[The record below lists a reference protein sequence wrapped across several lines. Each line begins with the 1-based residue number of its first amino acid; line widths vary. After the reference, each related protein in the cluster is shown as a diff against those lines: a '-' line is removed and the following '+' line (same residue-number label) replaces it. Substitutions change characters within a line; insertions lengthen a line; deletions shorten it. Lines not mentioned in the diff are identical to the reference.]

1 MNKAILISLTL
12 LFNCFNHF
20 KAQSPQASWTLSQ
33 PVTGNKTYIA
43 RDYISLKPGFQYTA
57 TGNQNFNAQIDQCL
71 LFPPTTN
78 TYALP
83 GGLITSNPSE
93 GGVVGSIPGEYSVS
107 PSGAATYTIPIEVIQ
122 GINGMQP
129 NISLV
134 YNSQTG
140 NGIAG
145 WGWNIGG
152 LSMISRVTKN
162 LYYDGVVG
170 KIDWTKES
178 SLALDGQRLIK
189 ISDTEYRTENESF
202 SKITVESIQS
212 WGPEVIKVQTKDGLI
227 MEYGKK
233 GSAISYSPISSTKR
247 LGWLLSKVYDKFGN
261 YIKYNYSYGSNV
273 TYKDLVLESI
283 TYGSSADGEK
293 EIGRINFSYGIR
305 SDEITGII
313 DGTQT
318 RNNRILNTI
327 ETYSGGTLFRRYVLS
342 YTTCNIQKSRLKS
355 VDCYNATGEKVN
367 PTTVRWHG
375 TNTSVRAQSI
385 NASFEYGLVKTAK
398 DKCWHSLDYDGD
410 GVSELVAMF
419 TTQDQFGVYW
429 TAFEIYK
436 MTNNSGNISFKNIHN
451 VIFSGGSIDWK
462 DVKTSVNYIS
472 SIKFFSLDRPSLAFP
487 LFASDSQGTRVSFQI
502 ERDDSPYRN
511 VVLKSKV
518 GKMPPFGFGD
528 FNNDGYDDIVV
539 IEQAKSNDKY
549 PLHILYGNADKS
561 YIKQEITTL
570 SFNGEPDKLFISDFN
585 ADGLKDLM
593 VVTDK
598 GYNLIYNNGGS
609 TLESGVV
616 KIGLTVGL
624 SITNKM
630 LNSSCSV
637 IKPGDFNGDGL
648 QDFIIN
654 KKNSS
659 TWYFVINRGSGYY
672 GNFSEHSLPE
682 ITAIEESFTG
692 KNDDKDQCIV
702 MDFDNDGKDDIIII
716 ESDYKK
722 KNSNWPSTSV
732 YGEFRSS
739 YVAWYKSTGTGV
751 SEIKKLLTNKE
762 DYSYIKY
769 VTTGD
774 FDGDG
779 RTDLVNFSSNLYNS
793 VEKNTG
799 KFFLHSSRKIN
810 FSEGLVTNIKDGFN
824 NTITFS
830 YKPLTDNSIYSIGN
844 VDKNNEPI
852 FIVRGPLVVTSKI
865 SMGKSGIFPKKYEYS
880 YKNALFHTTGKGF
893 LGFMGTISKET
904 VSGTELRI
912 DNSLNTTFNTIV
924 PYTSEQLIDGI
935 PISKTTQNISLEPM
949 GLKIYIPRVLS
960 IIEENKVDGITST
973 KSFSDY
979 DYSGN
984 PRNIT
989 TDFGD
994 GILEKQELTYMQS
1007 GSWCANK
1014 VSTVKTTFTNS
1025 SGSDV
1030 VEKHFDYFTNGR
1042 LKKETVHPGKGS
1054 FEVNTEYSYDN
1065 FGNVTNIKVSNNGQ
1079 VRQTEMTYTPSGRF
1093 LKTKKNLELDEEVS
1107 FNYDETRAL
1116 LVSETS
1122 QIGTTTYQYDGFGR
1136 LVKTKY
1142 PTNVETINA
1151 LQWAGG
1157 NGPNGTEYYAYT
1169 ETSGQSPVKVWYDSF
1184 GREMRRDFYG
1194 LNEELT
1200 SVTTEYNT
1208 KGQVYRVSEPYFT
1221 SSGPTVWAVV
1231 NTYYNDGR
1239 IKQVETL
1246 AGTTSYAYSNL
1257 KTTVTTP
1264 SGVTETTLNAAG
1276 QVLSSKVDGKT
1287 VTYSYFP
1294 NGLTKSATPEGLTA
1308 VTFEY
1313 DPAGNRTKIVD
1324 PNAGTIET
1332 KYNGLGQLVERKQKI
1347 HSETEV
1353 ITTYNYLPSGLI
1365 DEINLNGEIT
1375 KHEYDSR
1382 NRLKKVTLG
1391 GNVHVKE
1398 YNYDD
1403 FNRPVS
1409 VTETIE
1415 NSKIFNFSTEYD
1427 AFGRVIKET
1436 WPTSY
1441 FTTNQYDKYG
1451 LLKSVT
1457 DQSGEKLFEATE
1469 ANAKGQLKKYK
1480 QGGREVSIDYHNQW
1494 NMPTSMVAPGV
1505 MSMHYQ
1511 YDNKGNL
1518 ESRYDYLT
1526 HQEERFLYDGANRL
1540 SSYEIL
1546 NDVSAQTYNIS
1557 YDPATGGITTKPY
1570 VGFDMAYQGD
1580 GKPLH
1585 ALSRVSGIP
1594 ALIGETPQDIEYTDF
1609 SKVKRITQGN
1619 KTHQI
1624 TYGVDRQRIK
1634 GTFATSGNTTLTK
1647 YYLGSY
1653 EEEHKPDGSIR
1664 KLHYIYTGNGLTA
1677 IMVKNGSTDS
1687 LYYTYC
1693 DYQGNLLA
1701 VTDALGNVKE
1711 KLAYGPWGLRRS
1723 PSNWTQTDIR
1733 TSFLFSRGYTM
1744 HEHLDGFGLINMNGR
1759 VYDPIMAQFLSPD
1772 PFIQAPGNWYNYNR
1786 YGYCYNNPLIYT
1798 DPDGEFFIE
1807 AMIIGAFINTL
1818 IQGASGNINSAGDF
1832 FLSMGIGALSGA
1844 AGYGAGQ
1851 LVAGALGT
1859 ATSFGGAVANGALV
1873 GASGGFA
1880 GGFVGG
1886 AGNTWMGGASF
1897 GQGLQAGLIGGGYGA
1912 LGGALIG
1919 GVSGGIQ
1926 YQRQISVFQKGC
1938 VDLGVNG
1945 GDPVPA
1951 TDQFLSDAQKAWY
1964 KDAPMNNVKAFTVEN
1979 VPESHLTGK
1988 SGLITNNAPAK
1999 TVPLSVNK
2007 VFTGNSNVYF
2017 NKNLAFSSAKQ
2028 LFFTMGHE
2036 FVHVSQVAALAGQ
2049 STSLLSQP
2057 GFIDLLDFHAYSYQ
2071 HSLGGLQLNSFTRDV
2086 VRGLA
2091 TQYPTYFNT
2100 LGYTNFGWTSL
2111 ASFVYPF

>member
-107 PSGAATYTIPIEVIQ
+107 PSGAATYTIPIEVLQ

-152 LSMISRVTKN
+152 VSMISRVPKN
-162 LYYDGVVG
+162 LYFDNSIKG
-170 KIDWTKES
+170 IDWTNDS
-178 SLALDGQRLIK
+178 PLALDGQRLIK
-189 ISDTEYRTENESF
+189 TGSNEYKTESETYN
-202 SKITVESIQS
+202 KITAEGLRF
-212 WGPEVIKVQTKDGLI
+212 WGPEVIKVETKDGII
-227 MEYGKK
+227 MEYGSK
-233 GSAISYSPISSTKR
+233 GSDISYSPISFSNR

-313 DGTQT
+313 DGTPT

-355 VDCYNATGEKVN
+355 VDCYNSNGEKIN
-367 PTTVRWHG
+367 PNNINW
-375 TNTSVRAQSI
+375 NSI
-385 NASFEYGLVKTAK
+385 NTIIAVNSTSSSFGNSYGVQAK
-398 DKCWHSLDYDGD
+398 DKVWYSSDVDGD
-410 GVSELVAMF
+410 GISELVGMYRYH
-419 TTQDQFGVYW
+419 DSSGKYW
-429 TAFEIYK
+429 THFETFK
-436 MTNNSGNISFKNIHN
+436 QSNNSGTTSFQSSGFYRTSIVNFELGSFKSFVH
-451 VIFSGGSIDWK
+451 GS
-462 DVKTSVNYIS
+462 S
-472 SIKFFSLDRPSLAFP
+472 SIKFTDLENPWLVLPWLNKTDYWCNIEFYDIKST
-487 LFASDSQGTRVSFQI
+487 LFTGINLKTRVNSI
-502 ERDDSPYRN
+502 PVY
-511 VVLKSKV
+511 
-518 GKMPPFGFGD
+518 GFND
-528 FNNDGYDDIVV
+528 LNNDGFDDIVV
-539 IEQAKSNDKY
+539 IEQAKNNDKY
-549 PLHILYGNADKS
+549 PLYILYGNADKKN
-561 YIKQEITTL
+561 IRENFL
-570 SFNGEPDKLFISDFN
+570 SLNFNGKPDKLFISDLN
-585 ADGLKDLM
+585 GDGLKDLL
-593 VVTDK
+593 VVTNK
-598 GYNLIYNNGGS
+598 GYNVIWNNGGS
-609 TLESGVV
+609 TVESGVV

-624 SITNKM
+624 SITNGI

-637 IKPGDFNGDGL
+637 IKPGDFNGDGFL
-648 QDFIIN
+648 DFIVN
-654 KKNSS
+654 EKNNS
-659 TWYFVINRGSGYY
+659 TWYFVINQGNGYY
-672 GNFSEHSLPE
+672 GNFSKHSLPQ

-739 YVAWYKSTGTGV
+739 YVAWYKSSGTGV

-762 DYSYIKY
+762 DYSYINY

-824 NTITFS
+824 NTISFS

-852 FIVRGPLVVTSKI
+852 FRVRGPLVVTSTI

-1246 AGTTSYAYSNL
+1246 AGTTSYAYINL

-1594 ALIGETPQDIEYTDF
+1594 AFIGETPQDIEYTDF

-1786 YGYCYNNPLIYT
+1786 YGYCLNNPLIYT
-1798 DPDGEFFIE
+1798 DPSGEFFW
-1807 AMIIGAFINTL
+1807 MPVIIGAI
-1818 IQGASGNINSAGDF
+1818 IGAASGATQAEMNDRPWYQGMIWGAV
-1832 FLSMGIGALSGA
+1832 IGGATGYLSGFA
-1844 AGYGAGQ
+1844 PTQWIGSTLYGAG
-1851 LVAGALGT
+1851 LGA
-1859 ATSFGGAVANGALV
+1859 
-1873 GASGGFA
+1873 ASGGA
-1880 GGFVGG
+1880 MAYATGGDVNRSMITGAIVGG
-1886 AGNTWMGGASF
+1886 AIGFASSEQFGNMVNGQGFRSNDNVLKSFVSKGKYQEALDYFGIQGKYDPSNQIFNNEVGGGAAAVDPETGEIFWGDGAFNYGYDRLAFAADHELIHSQNVLSGKYKDVKIDF
-1897 GQGLQAGLIGGGYGA
+1897 EVAGREEWSTYMKN
-1912 LGGALIG
+1912 
-1919 GVSGGIQ
+1919 
-1926 YQRQISVFQKGC
+1926 YQRQG
-1938 VDLGVNG
+1938 LYHNHGVNIISRINQYG
-1945 GDPVPA
+1945 SQAGIYGTYVTPTGSYSSNFNV
-1951 TDQFLSDAQKAWY
+1951 QWWHFIY
-1964 KDAPMNNVKAFTVEN
+1964 KIP
-1979 VPESHLTGK
+1979 
-1988 SGLITNNAPAK
+1988 
-1999 TVPLSVNK
+1999 
-2007 VFTGNSNVYF
+2007 
-2017 NKNLAFSSAKQ
+2017 
-2028 LFFTMGHE
+2028 
-2036 FVHVSQVAALAGQ
+2036 
-2049 STSLLSQP
+2049 
-2057 GFIDLLDFHAYSYQ
+2057 
-2071 HSLGGLQLNSFTRDV
+2071 R
-2086 VRGLA
+2086 R
-2091 TQYPTYFNT
+2091 
-2100 LGYTNFGWTSL
+2100 W
-2111 ASFVYPF
+2111 